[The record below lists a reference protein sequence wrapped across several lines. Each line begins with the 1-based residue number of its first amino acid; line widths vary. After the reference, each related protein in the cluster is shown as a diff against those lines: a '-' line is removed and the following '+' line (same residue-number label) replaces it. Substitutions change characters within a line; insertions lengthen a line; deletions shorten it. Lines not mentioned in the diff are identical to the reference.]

1 MYAQKDGGLH
11 AALSARICRWQNC
24 YFAHPC
30 ATAATE
36 ALKEIDMSEMTQEE
50 IYEKYNHSDLPK
62 IKNIFTYPYYCIS
75 KIFAIIFF
83 GVGAVVLALLVF
95 PFIRIF
101 SLFSKKE
108 FGIIAREYVSHTF
121 RLFLG
126 SLHVSRVSIRKV
138 ENPQEFRNIHSKIII
153 ANHPSLLD
161 FVYIMS
167 LVPNSTCIVRGG
179 LTKTPLRGV
188 IKQAY
193 ITNTTDF
200 NDVLVECK
208 RLTDEGCNVIIFPEG
223 TRTPRHGQNIYK
235 KGAARIALFC
245 GCDVQPIFIGGSDKY
260 GLGKHDP
267 LWSYNH
273 VEKYVYDFKLLPTIP
288 VKEYLEVAESIGAK
302 RLTQKMEEVLK
313 AAGDEYKKT
322 YTGKTMSN
330 Y

>member
-1 MYAQKDGGLH
+1 
-11 AALSARICRWQNC
+11 
-24 YFAHPC
+24 
-30 ATAATE
+30 
-36 ALKEIDMSEMTQEE
+36 MSET
-50 IYEKYNHSDLPK
+50 EKDYNHNDLPK
-62 IKNIFTYPYYCIS
+62 VRNYLSYSYYCLS
-75 KIFAIIFF
+75 KIGAIIFF
-83 GVGAVVLALLVF
+83 GVGAMILAILVF
-95 PFIRIF
+95 PFIRLF

-108 FGIIAREYVSHTF
+108 FGIVARQYVSHTF

-126 SLHVSRVSIRKV
+126 NLHNTRVSIRKV
-138 ENPQEFRNIHSKIII
+138 EDKEAFRNIHSKVII

-179 LTKTPLRGV
+179 LTHTPLRGV

-223 TRTPRHGQNIYK
+223 TRTPRHGQNTYK
-235 KGAARIALFC
+235 KGAARIALYC
-245 GCDVQPIFIGGSDKY
+245 GCDVQPVFIGGSDKY

-273 VEKYVYDFKLLPTIP
+273 VEKYLYDFKMLPVIP
-288 VKEYLEVAESIGAK
+288 VAEYKELSEPVAAK
-302 RLTQKMEEVLK
+302 HLTQKMEEVLK

-322 YTGKTMSN
+322 YTGKTLNN